1 LAEGQPV
8 VYRWING
15 AGGVQKSPTSY
26 EVMKIKAVNHKP
38 MIHLEGTLT
47 LQGGE
52 EVSYQLMSYKNLI
65 NS

>member
-1 LAEGQPV
+1 MKAQPV
-8 VYRWING
+8 LTRTNG
-15 AGGVQKSPTSY
+15 AELVKPTSY

-38 MIHLEGTLT
+38 MIHLEGTHT